1 MELTITNLRSH
12 AKMAIVTSIP
22 SVCIDESEALHRN
35 YSLVD
40 HRRGN
45 FNVQLAV
52 IAPNEFVSLAFRLL
66 IYD

>member
-1 MELTITNLRSH
+1 
-12 AKMAIVTSIP
+12 MAIVTSIR
-22 SVCIDESEALHRN
+22 SCYIDESEALHNN

-52 IAPNEFVSLAFRLL
+52 IAPNEFVSLAFRVL